1 MRPSASA
8 VEIFVPLTEG
18 DPPRFDEPDFD
29 PEYLALYRE
38 LVAKMEAEAFQVPG
52 VQTALGLIIR
62 TLARDYVVRVLADH
76 TSEPRVRSRENDRR
90 MMASFKMLLDQAAK
104 SDLAEAIRTQY
115 VIGLVNEAV
124 RVIYG
129 SIEDEKKALAVS
141 ETMKA
146 AFESYVLRENKKM
159 TGGRG

>member
-1 MRPSASA
+1 MKVSASA
-8 VEIFVPLTEG
+8 VEIFVPLTGGERA
-18 DPPRFDEPDFD
+18 RFDEPDF
-29 PEYLALYRE
+29 PEEYLTLYRE
-38 LVAKMEAEAFQVPG
+38 LVHKMEAEAFQIPG
-52 VQTALGLIIR
+52 VQTAIGLVIR
-62 TLARDYVVRVLADH
+62 NLARDYVVRAMADH
-76 TSEPRVRSRENDRR
+76 TGEYEVRSRENDRR
-90 MMASFKMLLDQAAK
+90 MMAAFKLLLDHAAK

-129 SIEDEKKALAVS
+129 SIEDETKALAVS

-159 TGGRG
+159 NGGR

>member
-1 MRPSASA
+1 MT
-8 VEIFVPLTEG
+8 VEIFVPVTEG
-18 DPPRFDEPDFD
+18 DPPRYDEPNFD

-38 LVAKMEAEAFQVPG
+38 LVRKMEAEAFQIPG
-52 VQTALGLIIR
+52 VQTAIGLIIR
-62 TLARDYVVRVLADH
+62 TLARDYVVRAMADH
-76 TSEPRVRSRENDRR
+76 TGDYQIRSRENDRR
-90 MMASFKMLLDQAAK
+90 MMASFRLLLDHAAK
-104 SDLAEAIRTQY
+104 SELAEAIRTQY

-129 SIEDEKKALAVS
+129 SIEDETKALAVS

-159 TGGRG
+159 NGGR

>member
-1 MRPSASA
+1 VKPSAIE
-8 VEIFVPLTEG
+8 VFVPDTEG
-18 DPPRFDEPDFD
+18 VPPRYDEPNFPD
-29 PEYLALYRE
+29 PEYMSLYRE
-38 LVAKMEAEAFQVPG
+38 LVFKMDAEAIQVPG
-52 VQTALGLIIR
+52 VQKAIGLIIR
-62 TLARDYVVRVLADH
+62 TIARDYVVRVIADH
-76 TSEPRVRSRENDRR
+76 TGEPDVRSRENDKR
-90 MMASFKMLLDQAAK
+90 MMTSFKLLLDVTAK

-129 SIEDEKKALAVS
+129 SIEDEQKALAVS

-159 TGGRG
+159 SGGKG